1 MLVLFRKYG
10 LIVPLL
16 VQLIIGNNKGL
27 SMQHN
32 IVRSILLFVIALF
45 TTGAYAAY
53 QLNLPY
59 GVSPISREIYNL
71 HMACF
76 YVCCV
81 IGAGV
86 FGVLIY
92 SLIKFRK
99 SKGAKA
105 AHFHEHLGVEI
116 LWTTIPFLIL
126 VALAIPATVV
136 LGHIHNTDESALTI
150 KVTGYQWKWKY
161 EYLDQGVSFFSNL
174 STTQDQINNK
184 TPKNEWFL
192 LEVDKPMVVPVN
204 TKVKLLVTADDVIH
218 AWWVPELGVKQD
230 AIPGY
235 INENWI
241 YVEKEGTYRGQCG
254 ELCGVNHGFMPIVVE
269 AVSQEAFDKW
279 VIANAIGANTSV
291 TKKAD
296 NTPMTKDQ
304 LLELGKAQY
313 EKSCG
318 MCHQSTGVGLP
329 PTFPPLKGS
338 KVVTGPA
345 GPAIS
350 VVLHGVPGTAMQAFG
365 EQLDDKT
372 LAAVLTYTRHA
383 WGNDEVVEK
392 QKQSVVVQPK
402 DIQVAR
408 KK

>member
-1 MLVLFRKYG
+1 MHHISRF
-10 LIVPLL
+10 
-16 VQLIIGNNKGL
+16 
-27 SMQHN
+27 
-32 IVRSILLFVIALF
+32 ILLFIMYFF
-45 TTGAYAAY
+45 TTVAHAAY
-53 QLNLPY
+53 QLNLPQ
-59 GVSPISREIYNL
+59 GVSPISREIYYL
-71 HMACF
+71 HMAAF

-81 IGAGV
+81 IGIAV
-86 FGVLIY
+86 FSVLIY

-99 SKGAKA
+99 SKGAQA

-126 VALAIPATVV
+126 VALAVPATIV
-136 LGHIHNTDESALTI
+136 LQHIHNTDASAITI

-184 TPKNEWFL
+184 APKNEWFL

-230 AIPGY
+230 AIPGF

-241 YVEKEGTYRGQCG
+241 YIEKEGTYRGQCG

-269 AVSQEAFDKW
+269 AISQEAFDRW
-279 VIANAIGANTSV
+279 VIANNLSAKKITQQEATTS
-291 TKKAD
+291 
-296 NTPMTKDQ
+296 MTKEQ
-304 LLELGKAQY
+304 LLELGKMQY
-313 EKSCG
+313 EKNCA
-318 MCHQSTGVGLP
+318 MCHQNTGLGLA
-329 PTFPPLKGS
+329 PTFPPLKDS
-338 KVVTGPA
+338 KLLTGPA

-350 VVLHGVPGTAMQAFG
+350 VVLNGVPGTAMQAFG
-365 EQLDDKT
+365 DQLDNKT
-372 LAAVLTYTRHA
+372 LAAVMTYIRHA
-383 WGNDEVVEK
+383 WGNEKKVE
-392 QKQSVVVQPK
+392 KQSVVIQPT

-408 KK
+408 AHKK